1 MCAGDDRATLGRDR
15 REDVAAAQQRD
26 LALVRR
32 ANLGVVLGDR
42 RADRHEIGGADV
54 GGVVTDVDLHASDP
68 QSFDDRTILQV
79 AAGDGVPHAVEHI
92 GDRAHARPAGADKVD
107 VAGFTQVRGHRRIP
121 SGEVASGRGR
131 DAC

>member
-1 MCAGDDRATLGRDR
+1 M
-15 REDVAAAQQRD
+15 
-26 LALVRR
+26 
-32 ANLGVVLGDR
+32 LGDR

-54 GGVVTDVDLHASDP
+54 GGVVTDVDLHAGDP
-68 QSFDDRTILQV
+68 QSFDDRTILQI
-79 AAGDGVPHAVEHI
+79 AAGDGVPHAVEHV